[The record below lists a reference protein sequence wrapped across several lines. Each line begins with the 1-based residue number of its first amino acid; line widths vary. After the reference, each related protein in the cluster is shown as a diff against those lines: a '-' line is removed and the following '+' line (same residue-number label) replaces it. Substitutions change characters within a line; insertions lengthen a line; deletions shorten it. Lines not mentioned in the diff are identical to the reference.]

1 MKNKRNINRIGE
13 SSGQDHEVSM
23 ANNSLDYII
32 KAATELKSKIG
43 NTERD
48 IPAWIQDHITK
59 SQNYIHQANS
69 GYHEYNESRSIKL
82 NSLIKKNKG

>member
-1 MKNKRNINRIGE
+1 MKNKRNINRIRE
-13 SSGQDHEVSM
+13 ASGQDHEVSM

-82 NSLIKKNKG
+82 NSLIKKK